1 MRFKRIKKKRKR
13 SNVSY
18 YNHLKNK
25 FNTRGVEIGLQSKEV
40 KEKKDKLIFPYSKKI
55 SPIHVELK

>member
-25 FNTRGVEIGLQSKEV
+25 SNTRGVEIGLQSKEV
-40 KEKKDKLIFPYSKKI
+40 KEKKDKLIFPYSKK
-55 SPIHVELK
+55 ER